1 MHNYFV
7 LRAGKQI
14 ERAENT
20 VLPSF
25 VTAFTGNG
33 FLDSLVLTAG
43 GRQFV
48 AKATRIAGNFD
59 PTSVPFVRY
68 TARFEYPEMDDLPVT
83 GASMAMQS
91 GENLVNFAGFS
102 GATAKQNGVPLDV
115 ECTLYLSLSADG
127 VRLLGGENPL
137 YPWLLGENRE
147 GKWSLYPLARADVLS
162 VVTALP
168 VHGRI
173 PVQVETVGNEIVF
186 TADSIPG
193 GFSAVALLLDG
204 IAVLT
209 YETKNAGQEFEYLT
223 LRPTADALFLDEP
236 LYDYRGEAVDVD
248 QTCANPNDV
257 RKRPFGFTVGTA
269 YAFPCTLFPSEDAD
283 VVYGKQRFAFVM
295 DTSVELFQ
303 GLCQSQSPLMMD
315 LGQTV
320 TSAAF
325 GGDDFFLVALKDGT
339 ARLFD
344 ITEERPRKLL
354 SFQVPSG
361 ARSVAVNESADHVL
375 LAFLDGIVMEYEIQ
389 NGQATVVYQ
398 EEKEGYVCLDA
409 HNMTAIRYEGG
420 TLSEYT
426 YHRGARKIRTIG
438 DVDGYVTS
446 MHVFGN
452 VVDVKTATGQRIFV
466 EKGTGATTQFENATE
481 TVCISPDG
489 TYVAVTA
496 NNGITTLSVYDGEFG
511 EIITVEANFPVGA
524 KVFPLR
530 GGAVYRTGDDVFVL
544 PILEESAFLV
554 FPVDRG
560 ETEYQVIATEKS
572 LGESLSISFCA
583 TV

>member
-33 FLDSLVLTAG
+33 YLDSLVLTAG

-48 AKATRIAGNFD
+48 AKATRVAGNFD

-102 GATAKQNGVPLDV
+102 GATAKQKDVPLDV
-115 ECTLYLSLSADG
+115 ECTLYLSLSAGG
-127 VRLLGGENPL
+127 VKLLSGENPL
-137 YPWLLGENRE
+137 YSWLLGENRE

-162 VVTALP
+162 TVTALP
-168 VHGRI
+168 AYGRI
-173 PVQVETVGNEIVF
+173 SVQVETVGNEIVF
-186 TADSIPG
+186 TAKGIPR

-204 IAVLT
+204 VAVLT
-209 YETKNAGQEFEYLT
+209 YETINEGEEFEYLT
-223 LRPTADALFLDEP
+223 LCPTADTLFLDEP
-236 LYDYRGEAVDVD
+236 LYDYRGEAIKID
-248 QTCANPNDV
+248 QTCKNPDDV

-269 YAFPCTLFPSEDAD
+269 HVFPCTLFPSQDAD
-283 VVYGKQRFAFVM
+283 VVYGRQKFAFVM
-295 DTSVELFQ
+295 DTGVEIFK
-303 GLCQSQSPLMMD
+303 GLGQSEVPLMMD
-315 LGQTV
+315 FGQTV
-320 TSAAF
+320 TSATF
-325 GGDDFFLVALKDGT
+325 GGDNYFLVALKDGT
-339 ARLFD
+339 AMLFD
-344 ITEERPRKLL
+344 LAEERPRRRVV
-354 SFQVPSG
+354 FQVPSG
-361 ARSVAVNESADHVL
+361 ARSMALSENGDHAL
-375 LAFLDGIVMEYEIQ
+375 IAFLSGIVVEYEIKEE
-389 NGQATVVYQ
+389 QAIIVSS
-398 EEKEGYVCLDA
+398 EEKEGYVDLDTQ
-409 HNMTAIRYEGG
+409 NMTAIRYEEG

-426 YHRGARKIRTIG
+426 YHRGATKLRTIS

-446 MHVFGN
+446 LHVFGN
-452 VVDVKTATGQRIFV
+452 IVDVKTATGQRILV
-466 EKGTGATTQFENATE
+466 EKGTGTTTQFENSTE

-496 NNGITTLSVYDGEFG
+496 KNGITTLSVYDGEFG
-511 EIITVEANFPVGA
+511 ELIAIEANFPVGA
-524 KVFPLR
+524 KVFPLL
-530 GGAVYRTGDDVFVL
+530 GGAVYRTGDEVFVL
-544 PILEESAFLV
+544 PILEEFAFLV

-560 ETEYQVIATEKS
+560 NTEYKIVAIEKS
-572 LGESLSISFCA
+572 LSESLSFSFCA
-583 TV
+583 SV